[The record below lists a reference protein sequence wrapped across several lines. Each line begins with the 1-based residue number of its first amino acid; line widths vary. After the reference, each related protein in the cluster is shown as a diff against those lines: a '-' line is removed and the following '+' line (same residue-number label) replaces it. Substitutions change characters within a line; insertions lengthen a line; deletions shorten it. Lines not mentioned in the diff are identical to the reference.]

1 MSTLKFH
8 QAHRLSVYAPQED
21 AATETEDGPVILH
34 FHAGRRRAERDSGD
48 GMLDRIRV
56 IRQNRFCPC
65 CGKAHVQPV
74 SANAALYSRDSM
86 PVPGSGQ
93 LVGFH
98 CLQCGHDWRA

>member
-1 MSTLKFH
+1 MSMLKFH
-8 QAHRLSVYAPQED
+8 QAHRLSVYAPQEE
-21 AATETEDGPVILH
+21 APETEDGPVILH
-34 FHAGRRRAERDSGD
+34 FHAGRRRAGDAND
-48 GMLDRIRV
+48 GMIDRIRT

-74 SANAALYSRDSM
+74 SANAALYSRDAM
-86 PVPGSGQ
+86 PVPGTGT